1 LILKIISILFF
12 FLISF
17 SALSTN
23 IRVIDL
29 QSLIDNNKDLNQM
42 ILNME
47 IDQEIFKNNFR
58 KKEAQLANDLE
69 SIEESKLILNS
80 EEIEQRIRIYN
91 EKLYKFN
98 SEIEKFNSHYDNEI
112 SILKNEILKKILEI
126 LKKYSTENEIDL
138 ILDSNSYIISNNS
151 INITDLINK
160 ELNNNNFDISFEKYK

>member
-1 LILKIISILFF
+1 MILKIISILFF

-112 SILKNEILKKILEI
+112 SILKNEIIKKILEI
-126 LKKYSTENEIDL
+126 LKKYFNENEIDL

>member
-1 LILKIISILFF
+1 
-12 FLISF
+12 
-17 SALSTN
+17 
-23 IRVIDL
+23 
-29 QSLIDNNKDLNQM
+29 
-42 ILNME
+42 ME

>member
-1 LILKIISILFF
+1 MILKIISILFF